1 MSFSAPNKDVAQ
13 ALFQQQTTTTWKC
26 KLCCNTF
33 SQPLG
38 KGYTNLVDNLTRK
51 HGRDTAEESFRPVQR
66 EGFRACVFVQ
76 VDPVDREV
84 YDWIEW
90 VVMENRELSFCEQTL
105 VRKNSKL
112 SPISTK
118 TLVLHMERLSDDVRN
133 TITAALKGQKI
144 ALAFDAWSAN
154 GYHFVAVISRIPT
167 PTPSL
172 QKQPLSSRRQFLLT
186 FQPIDPKHVDATKEM
201 FDADAII
208 DLFDEALDKYEIDTS
223 QLCYLVGDNASFN
236 GSVGR
241 KIKIPLIGCASHR
254 LNLAV
259 QTHLATYSK
268 EVEKVAALMRYLRTS
283 KQRTV
288 LRKLEC
294 SMPVVKNRTRWSSS
308 YLMIKRYI
316 ELVEYLDDTD
326 VELASLFPTP
336 REKIKIKALFEDLKK
351 FQSVNM
357 ELQHSDGVQL
367 KDVVTTPSFE
377 NGIVKIQGG
386 HECELTAVEKRAM
399 TIFERPA
406 TKPSMGSNQPNQ
418 LSFAQA
424 ALHEKQVVS
433 ESKYVNLAW
442 IPPPWDDVE
451 RLFSQAGRV
460 YTDQRQG
467 KLPSN
472 MELLSFLRSNRSVWD
487 EVAVA
492 RVLRNRSESRKRN
505 RQQTLLTEVAL

>member
-38 KGYTNLVDNLTRK
+38 KGYTNLVDHLTRK
-51 HGRDTAEESFRPVQR
+51 HGRDTAEESFRQVQR
-66 EGFRACVFVQ
+66 EGVRACVFVQ
-76 VDPVDREV
+76 VDSV
-84 YDWIEW
+84 
-90 VVMENRELSFCEQTL
+90 
-105 VRKNSKL
+105 
-112 SPISTK
+112 
-118 TLVLHMERLSDDVRN
+118 ER
-133 TITAALKGQKI
+133 
-144 ALAFDAWSAN
+144 FAN
-154 GYHFVAVISRIPT
+154 GYHFVAVIASIPT

-172 QKQPLSSRRQFLLT
+172 QKQPLSGRRQFLLT
-186 FQPIDPKHVDATKEM
+186 FQLIDPKHVDATKKM
-201 FDADAII
+201 VDADAII
-208 DLFDEALDKYEIDTS
+208 DLFDEALDKYEIDIS
-223 QLCYLVGDNASFN
+223 QLCCLVGDNASDN

-259 QTHLATYSK
+259 QTHLATCSK

-294 SMPVVKNRTRWSSS
+294 SMPVVKNTTRWSSS
-308 YLMIKRYI
+308 YLMIKPYI

-326 VELASLFPTP
+326 VELASLLPTP

-357 ELQHSDGVQL
+357 ELQHSNGVQL
-367 KDVVTTPSFE
+367 KDVRILFDKLLETFETEGNCSKHLTTTAKVVTSPSFE
-377 NGIVKIQGG
+377 NGIVKIQSGL
-386 HECELTAVEKRAM
+386 ECELTALEKRAM
-399 TIFERPA
+399 TVFERPA

-424 ALHEKQVVS
+424 ALQEKQVVS
-433 ESKYVNLAW
+433 ESKYVNFAW
-442 IPPPWDDVE
+442 IPPTSDDVE

-467 KLPSN
+467 MLPSN
-472 MELLSFLRSNRSVWD
+472 LELLLFLRSNSSVWD

-492 RVLRNRSESRKRN
+492 RVLRNMSESRKRN
-505 RQQTLLTEVAL
+505 RQQTLLTEVALLINQSRLICQWGFTLWIMGRNGWKRDLPPHQ